1 MAAEAFA
8 QPRWDGQRLEIPP
21 AWGPRVALDIDG
33 HWFCDIE
40 ADGEGRLGIDLP
52 FTPNGRDGFSPC
64 IRSARDGEVLWPR
77 EAGTVSCRF
86 TTHDDGSRFIAAG
99 AEPMRAE
106 VVVVVPVYNAPDAVR
121 ACLDSVLAHTSGRT
135 RLIVIDDASTD
146 PAIAPLLAGLAGY
159 VDVRVLVN
167 PRNLGFTATAN
178 RGIAEAGDTDVV
190 LLNADT
196 VVGPNW
202 LTGLRRAVHTGD
214 DIATATAVSDNAGA
228 FSVPE
233 LERANPPP
241 PAWSVADTARAL
253 WQQAGHAYPELP
265 TGNGFCLYIR
275 RAVID
280 AIGPLDAA
288 AFPQGYGEEN
298 DFCQR
303 ASARGWR
310 HVIAGNVFVHHARSQ
325 SFGDERREALGRAGM
340 AVLRARW
347 PDYEREVGA
356 TLHSFARRVL
366 DWRVRRCYAMA
377 ERGWH
382 ARLRVLVLGDASAA
396 DTSFETWQARWCD
409 DALVVTRPDNG
420 AVQEEHVPADAA
432 YLACWLEHAAI
443 ELLDLGDDASP
454 STAVLR
460 AQAERLGIAVTD
472 VLASA
477 GANGYTVALRASR
490 SFPDLPA

>member
-1 MAAEAFA
+1 MAEAFA

-40 ADGEGRLGIDLP
+40 ADGDGRLGLDLP
-52 FTPNGRDGFSPC
+52 FTPSGRDEFSPC

-77 EAGTVSCRF
+77 EIGTAPCSF
-86 TTHDDGSRFIAAG
+86 AAHDDGSRRVAFE

-106 VVVVVPVYNAPDAVR
+106 VVVIVPVYNAPDAVR

-135 RLIVIDDASTD
+135 RLLVIDDASTD
-146 PAIAPLLAGLAGY
+146 PAIALLLAGLEGRPG
-159 VDVRVLVN
+159 VRVLAN
-167 PRNLGFTATAN
+167 ARNLGFTATAN
-178 RGIAEAGDTDVV
+178 RGIAEAGDADVV

-202 LTGLRRAVHTGD
+202 LTGLRRAVHAGD
-214 DIATATAVSDNAGA
+214 AIATATAVSDNAGA

-280 AIGPLDAA
+280 AVGMLDEA

-325 SFGDERREALGRAGM
+325 SFGAERRQALGRAGM
-340 AVLRARW
+340 AVLRERW

-366 DWRVRRCYAMA
+366 DWRVRRCYALA
-377 ERGWH
+377 ERGWR
-382 ARLRVLVLGDASAA
+382 ARPRALVFGAVDAVPTA
-396 DTSFETWQARWCD
+396 FEAWQADWR
-409 DALVVTRPDNG
+409 
-420 AVQEEHVPADAA
+420 DAA
-432 YLACWLEHAAI
+432 LIVTHDDDGATREERIGTDAASLAAWLEYAAI
-443 ELLDLGDDASP
+443 ELVDLGEDASP
-454 STAVLR
+454 AAVALR
-460 AQAERLGIAVTD
+460 VQAQRLGIAVTD

-477 GANGYTVALRASR
+477 GTNGYTVAVCASR
-490 SFPDLPA
+490 SFPDPRA